1 MIANYCYVLIC
12 ALGPVFTGAGG
23 ERIEDRA
30 RFVLSSVGA
39 ELGIGAYHPAP
50 GQGAGVAAADYDD
63 DGDIDLFV
71 AQGFGHRDALWR
83 NDGGVFTDV
92 AAASGLTTTFNARCG
107 LWCDFD
113 ADGLLDLV
121 VMHDQ
126 FQRPGTI
133 GTRTLA
139 LYQQRPDRTF
149 EEVTGGSGLD
159 GFGLLFLQAHGGG
172 MCAGDLTG
180 DGLPELVVT
189 AWDRGARVYRND
201 GAMVFTDITGNTD
214 LAGDAGSYW
223 QPVMFDADDDGD
235 LDVLIAHD
243 FFENALLIND
253 GAGGLVDAADA
264 YGIDSAFNE
273 MGIALGDPDMDG
285 DWDVSMTNLY
295 TSPMGVQ
302 EHNVY
307 FEREGPVFVERAVE
321 LGVGRAGYAWGT
333 VFTDLDN
340 DGRVDLLCVNED
352 EANEDERA
360 PWRAWRNVGSR
371 GVGAVFRSVED
382 EIGFGFDDHGSALI
396 DVDLD
401 RDGDQDLVVT
411 VLGSAGGS
419 ELRVLE
425 NDAAQNI
432 DEHGWIVVRPRMW
445 GTSNTR
451 ALGSVVRVRVGDV
464 WQSRIIGAGV
474 SFQSQRPAEAH
485 FGLGVAGVV
494 DELVIEWAGGGETVL
509 FDVGAGSVVD
519 VTPGMGRGGAI
530 DGIRTVIPWAMRGR
544 GF

>member
-1 MIANYCYVLIC
+1 MIGWCGMMAVC
-12 ALGPVFTGAGG
+12 AMGPMLGDGG
-23 ERIEDRA
+23 TSAEAVSRVSLE
-30 RFVLSSVGA
+30 SVGA
-39 ELGIGAYHPAP
+39 SVGIGGYFPAQ

-92 AAASGLTTTFNARCG
+92 AESSGLTTTFNARCG

-113 ADGLLDLV
+113 SDGLLDLV

-126 FQRPGTI
+126 FQQPGTI

-139 LYQQRPDRTF
+139 LYRQMKDRTF
-149 EEVTGGSGLD
+149 VEVTGGSGLD
-159 GFGLLFLQAHGGG
+159 GFGLLFLQVHGGG

-180 DGLPELVVT
+180 DGRPDLVVT
-189 AWDRGARVYRND
+189 TWDRGARVYRNE
-201 GAMVFTDITGNTD
+201 GGMVFTDISAQTD
-214 LAGDAGSYW
+214 ISGDVGVFW
-223 QPVMFDADDDGD
+223 QPVMFDVDDDGD

-243 FFENALLIND
+243 FFENVLLVND
-253 GAGGLVDAADA
+253 GSGTLVDEADV
-264 YGIDSAFNE
+264 YGIDSAMNE

-295 TSPMGVQ
+295 TSPQGVQ

-307 FEREGPVFVERAVE
+307 FEREGSGFVERAVE
-321 LGVGRAGYAWGT
+321 LGVGRAGYSWGT

-352 EANEDERA
+352 EAVKAERL

-371 GVGAVFRSVED
+371 GNGVVFRSVEE
-382 EIGFGFDDHGSALI
+382 EIGFDFDDHGSSLI

-411 VLGSAGGS
+411 VFDGMGGG

-425 NDAAQNI
+425 NDSARVI

-445 GTSNTR
+445 GTNNTR

-464 WQSRIIGAGV
+464 WRSRVIGAGT
-474 SFQSQRPAEAH
+474 SFQGQVPAEAH
-485 FGLGVAGVV
+485 FGLGVAEVV
-494 DELVIEWAGGGETVL
+494 DEVVVEWSGGGETVL
-509 FDVGAGSVVD
+509 HDVEARGVVD
-519 VTPGMGRGGAI
+519 VTPAMGRGR
-530 DGIRTVIPWAMRGR
+530 DVTRVLRMLRTRVGVWGR
-544 GF
+544 